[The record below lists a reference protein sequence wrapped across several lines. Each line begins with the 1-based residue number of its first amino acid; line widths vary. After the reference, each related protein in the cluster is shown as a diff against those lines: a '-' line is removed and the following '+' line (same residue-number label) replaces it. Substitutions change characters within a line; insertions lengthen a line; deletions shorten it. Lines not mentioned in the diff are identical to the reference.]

1 MTTRTTKTFEDRL
14 LDELRREIALRAE
27 DVPEPEPVIRRTL
40 TTRRALVALA
50 ACAAAAGVV
59 VVGLPSSTGGSSAY
73 AVERNEDGTVT
84 VSMEDILLSGDDQKE
99 LKELSERLR
108 AEGIGVT
115 VDKPRNGYVCAGRRG
130 EVYQPGWVVG
140 PPRGTGEV
148 VMPSH
153 AFVLRPGDSL
163 VFELPQWPAKDRAAP
178 ASTVIGYKG
187 RAEPCRE
194 VPWDGSGARR
204 DSFEEK

>member
-40 TTRRALVALA
+40 TTRRTLVALA
-50 ACAAAAGVV
+50 ACAAAAGV

-99 LKELSERLR
+99 LNELSERLR

-115 VDKPRNGYVCAGRRG
+115 VDKPRNGHVCAGRRG

>member
-1 MTTRTTKTFEDRL
+1 MTTRTPKTFEDRL

-27 DVPEPEPVIRRTL
+27 DVPAPVPAVRRTL

-59 VVGLPSSTGGSSAY
+59 VGLPSSTGGSSAY
-73 AVERNEDGTVT
+73 AVERNGDGTVT
-84 VSMEDILLSGDDQKE
+84 VSMEDILLSGDDQEE

-115 VDKPRNGYVCAGRRG
+115 VDKPRNGHVCAGRRG

-140 PPRGTGEV
+140 SSRGTGE

-163 VFELPQWPAKDRAAP
+163 VFELPQWPTGDRTAP
-178 ASTVIGYKG
+178 ASTVVGYKG
-187 RAEPCRE
+187 QAEPCRE

>member
-59 VVGLPSSTGGSSAY
+59 VGLPSSTGGSSAY
-73 AVERNEDGTVT
+73 AVERNGDGTVT

-115 VDKPRNGYVCAGRRG
+115 VDRPRKGYVCAGRRG
-130 EVYQPGWVVG
+130 DAYQPGWVVG
-140 PPRGTGEV
+140 PSPGTGEV

-163 VFELPQWPAKDRAAP
+163 VFELPQWPAGDRAAP
-178 ASTVIGYKG
+178 ASTVVGYKG
-187 RAEPCRE
+187 QAEPCRE

>member
-27 DVPEPEPVIRRTL
+27 DVPEPVNRRTI

-50 ACAAAAGVV
+50 ACVAAAGVV
-59 VVGLPSSTGGSSAY
+59 VALPSSTGGAQAY
-73 AVERNEDGTVT
+73 AVERNDDGSVT
-84 VSMEDILLSGDDQKE
+84 VSMKEIGLSGDDQKE
-99 LKELSERLR
+99 LSQRLR
-108 AEGIGVT
+108 AEGISVT
-115 VDKPRNGYVCAGRRG
+115 VDKPRNGYVCAGFRG
-130 EVYQPGWVVG
+130 EAYQPGWVVG
-140 PPRGTGEV
+140 PSRGTAEV
-148 VMPSH
+148 VPHH
-153 AFVLRPGDSL
+153 AFTLRPGDSL
-163 VFELPQWPAKDRAAP
+163 VFELPQWGAGDRAP
-178 ASTVIGYKG
+178 ASTVVGFKG

>member
-14 LDELRREIALRAE
+14 LDELQREIALRAE
-27 DVPEPEPVIRRTL
+27 DVTEPDPVIRRAI

-50 ACAAAAGVV
+50 ACVAAAGAVV
-59 VVGLPSSTGGSSAY
+59 ALPSSTGGSQAY
-73 AVERNEDGTVT
+73 AVERNGDGSVT

-99 LKELSERLR
+99 LSERLR
-108 AEGIGVT
+108 AEGISVT
-115 VDKPRNGYVCAGRRG
+115 VDRPRKGYVCAKRRG
-130 EVYQPGWVVG
+130 EAYQPGWVVG
-140 PPRGTGEV
+140 PSRGTGEV

-153 AFVLRPGDSL
+153 AFILRPGDSL
-163 VFELPQWPAKDRAAP
+163 VFELPQWEAGDRAAP
-178 ASTVIGYKG
+178 ASTVFGYKG

-194 VPWDGSGARR
+194 VPWDGSGVRR